1 MDLMPL
7 LAPFTST
14 DGVAVALILTLWAG
28 LGWVV
33 EHPPA
38 GKPSVSVLMQ
48 EYRRNWLR
56 EHITRQ
62 PRIFDATIL
71 GSLRQGTTFFASACM
86 ISIGGGLAV
95 IGNPEQLTG
104 LAEDLSL
111 GTTSTLAFEVKI
123 TLILFFLA
131 NAFLKFVW
139 AHRLFG
145 YTSVVMGAIP
155 NDQDDPSTY
164 PRAAKAAEI
173 NIAAAKSFNRGMR
186 SIYFALGALGWLV
199 GPWGLGLGAVV
210 TSVVIWRREFWSQ
223 SREVLM
229 QPDN

>member
-1 MDLMPL
+1 MNLMPL
-7 LAPFTST
+7 LTPFSIA
-14 DGVAVALILTLWAG
+14 DGFAVGLILFLWAL

-38 GKPSVSVLMQ
+38 GHPSVSVVMQ
-48 EYRRNWLR
+48 EFRRDWLR
-56 EHITRQ
+56 EHVTRQ

-71 GSLRQGTTFFASACM
+71 GNLRQGTTFFASACM
-86 ISIGGGLAV
+86 IAIGGGLAV

-111 GTTSTLAFEVKI
+111 GTTTTLAFEVKI

-145 YTSVVMGAIP
+145 YSSVVMGAIP
-155 NDQDDPSTY
+155 NDESHPLTY
-164 PRAAKAAEI
+164 KRAAQAAEI
-173 NIAAAKSFNRGMR
+173 NITAAKSFNRGMR
-186 SIYFALGALGWLV
+186 SVYFALGAIGWLI
-199 GPWGLGLGAVV
+199 GPFALILGAVV
-210 TSVVIWRREFWSQ
+210 SAVVIWRREFWSR

-229 QPDN
+229 DRDG

>member
-7 LAPFTST
+7 LAPFTAT
-14 DGVAVALILTLWAG
+14 DAVAVALIIGLWAG
-28 LGWVV
+28 LGRAV

-38 GKPSVSVLMQ
+38 GRPSVSVLMQ
-48 EYRRNWLR
+48 GYRRDWMR
-56 EHITRQ
+56 EHVTRQ

-86 ISIGGGLAV
+86 IAIGGGLAV
-95 IGNPEQLTG
+95 IGNPERLTG

-111 GTTSTLAFEVKI
+111 GTSSVLAFEVK
-123 TLILFFLA
+123 TVLILFFVA

-145 YTSVVMGAIP
+145 YSAVVMGAIP
-155 NDQDDPSTY
+155 NEPEDPASY
-164 PRAAKAAEI
+164 PRAQKAAEI
-173 NIAAAKSFNRGMR
+173 NITAAKSYNGGMR
-186 SIYFALGALGWLV
+186 SIYFALGAIGWLI
-199 GPWGLGLGAVV
+199 GPWGLMAGAVV
-210 TSVVIWRREFWSQ
+210 SALVVWRREFWST

-229 QPDN
+229 RKDG